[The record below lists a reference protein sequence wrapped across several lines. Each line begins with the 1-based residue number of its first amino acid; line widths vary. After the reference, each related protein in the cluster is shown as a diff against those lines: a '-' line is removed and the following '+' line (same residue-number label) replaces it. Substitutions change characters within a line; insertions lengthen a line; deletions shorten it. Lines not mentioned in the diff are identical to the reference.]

1 MLQNNGPMENSNK
14 HMNGHLLGRQ
24 PNERKYDDSIPIQRN
39 LQSESVIPILPTTMA
54 PTTFSPSSHPS
65 SYPTTFPSSHPTI
78 HASSEPSTMP
88 SSYPTTFPST
98 HPTSFP
104 SAYPTSFPSTYP
116 TVFPS
121 TYPTVIP
128 SAYPTTF
135 PSSYPSSH
143 PTSMLTSLHP
153 SGVPSQSSTSM
164 HPSVQPSVHV
174 TSVQPVS
181 DAPVGEVVV
190 PNPDL
195 ADPSSALSS
204 TSSSP
209 PPVMDFPGYFPDN
222 STTTDTDKGINSVL
236 ISGVVFASV
245 VTFLIAAVG
254 VHRMRSRRKKKEVY
268 LSDSILRGG
277 RLPIKYTDDDSPLM
291 MVEVRNSTT
300 GGWHGFY
307 GEDQLQSIDFGRSS
321 SEEQQDNVRREEEA
335 LLADGGLEEIE
346 STNYAIGELDHLSD
360 EDLVKA
366 YHEAMAVD
374 VESEDEMDI
383 AMQGVGSPSS
393 DKERHE
399 II

>member
-1 MLQNNGPMENSNK
+1 
-14 HMNGHLLGRQ
+14 
-24 PNERKYDDSIPIQRN
+24 
-39 LQSESVIPILPTTMA
+39 
-54 PTTFSPSSHPS
+54 
-65 SYPTTFPSSHPTI
+65 
-78 HASSEPSTMP
+78 
-88 SSYPTTFPST
+88 
-98 HPTSFP
+98 
-104 SAYPTSFPSTYP
+104 
-116 TVFPS
+116 
-121 TYPTVIP
+121 
-128 SAYPTTF
+128 
-135 PSSYPSSH
+135 
-143 PTSMLTSLHP
+143 
-153 SGVPSQSSTSM
+153 M

-174 TSVQPVS
+174 TTVQPVS

-222 STTTDTDKGINSVL
+222 STTDDTDKGTTNWVL
-236 ISGVVFASV
+236 VSGVVFVSV

-254 VHRMRSRRKKKEVY
+254 VARMRSRRKKKEVY

-277 RLPIKYTDDDSPLM
+277 RVPIKYMDDDSPLM

-335 LLADGGLEEIE
+335 LLVDGGLEEIE

-374 VESEDEMDI
+374 VESEDEIDI

-393 DKERHE
+393 DKDRHE